1 MDEVQMGIM
10 PNFFVAGAAKC
21 GTTSL
26 YHYLKQHPQVY
37 MSPIKEPNHF
47 STDIQP
53 GNFSPEYKRYE
64 KSKNLDVAKYVRGDM
79 RQEQWGA
86 YVHDPEDYRLLFRF
100 ADGKKA
106 IGEISNSYLFSQVAA
121 RQIRTALPDSRII
134 IILRQPADRAFS
146 HYQANLRDGRTTR
159 PFRQEIE
166 YDDAKSIHGWGI
178 SHLYYELGLYH
189 DQVKRYLDIF
199 PKHQVK
205 VLLFDDLKK
214 DRQQLLNDLFQFLR
228 IEPQTGIDTSDTYN
242 EAKMPRSAGLINLIT
257 QTGLKRKLFRLLP
270 KSRQAGIKSLFF
282 KAEKPLFR
290 PEDREWMTNR
300 YREEILRLEQLLQ
313 RDLHHWLVQSPN

>member
-1 MDEVQMGIM
+1 MEEGNRGLM
-10 PNFFVAGAAKC
+10 PNFFIVGAAKC

-47 STDIQP
+47 STDIDP
-53 GNFSPEYKRYE
+53 KNFSQEYKRYE
-64 KSKNLDVAKYVRGDM
+64 KSKNLDISTYVRGDM
-79 RQEQWGA
+79 NQEQWGA

-100 ADGKKA
+100 SNQKKA
-106 IGEISNSYLFSQVAA
+106 IGEISNSYLYSRLAA
-121 RQIRTALPDSRII
+121 HNIRITLPDSRII

-159 PFRQEIE
+159 SFREEIE
-166 YDDAKSIHGWGI
+166 HDDAKPSHGWGI

-189 DQVKRYLDIF
+189 EQVKRFLTIFPRDQVKI
-199 PKHQVK
+199 
-205 VLLFDDLKK
+205 LLFDDLKQ
-214 DRQQLLNDLFQFLR
+214 DRQHLVNDLFQFL
-228 IEPQTGIDTSDTYN
+228 QIDTPSNLDTADTHN
-242 EAKMPRSAGLINLIT
+242 EARIPRAPGFIKWIT

-270 KSRQAGIKSLFF
+270 KSRRSAIKSLFF

-290 PEDREWMTNR
+290 PEDREWMTAR
-300 YREEILRLEQLLQ
+300 YRGDIIQLEQLIQ
-313 RDLHHWLVQSPN
+313 RDLRHWLGNAVK